1 MGIILENGSEFF
13 GRPSFPGTRPVV
25 DTLDDEVSSDC
36 STAGSKADAAV
47 CLVGSFMIRLV
58 VVTTLSFCAGGVF
71 AQSAA
76 PRPKFDAFEVATIKP
91 VDPDAKA
98 GRYIIMQGNN
108 RFVEKAYTLKLLIA
122 AAYDL
127 NPRTIS
133 GGPGWVESDH
143 YDIVAVTPGEV
154 RPTHDEQ
161 MSMLRNLL
169 TDRFKLMF
177 HREEKVFS
185 IYELEVAKNG
195 PKLKA
200 STAPPD
206 DPPALISTVYPQRIV
221 MPARNATVSDLA
233 RLMQRAILDTS
244 GSGQDRAERT
254 IRFRPGVGSGRDS
267 VWRRGACGTGR
278 CSGRTS
284 FFGDSATARTEV
296 GGDQGTGSG
305 ACRR

>member
-1 MGIILENGSEFF
+1 
-13 GRPSFPGTRPVV
+13 
-25 DTLDDEVSSDC
+25 
-36 STAGSKADAAV
+36 
-47 CLVGSFMIRLV
+47 MIRQIAVAALGISV
-58 VVTTLSFCAGGVF
+58 SGVF

-98 GRYIIMQGNN
+98 GRYIIMQGAH

-133 GGPGWVESDH
+133 GGPGWIESDH

-154 RPTHDEQ
+154 RPTHEEQ

-169 TDRFKLMF
+169 TDRFKLTF
-177 HREEKVFS
+177 HREQKVFS

-200 STAPPD
+200 STASPD

-221 MPARNATVSDLA
+221 LPARNATMGDLVS
-233 RLMQRAILDTS
+233 LMQRAMLDRPVVDKTGLTGRYDFDLEWAPDETQFGGEVPVAS
-244 GSGQDRAERT
+244 ADAPGLPLFSAIQQQLGLRLEATRGPVAALVVDKAER
-254 IRFRPGVGSGRDS
+254 P
-267 VWRRGACGTGR
+267 
-278 CSGRTS
+278 
-284 FFGDSATARTEV
+284 SAN
-296 GGDQGTGSG
+296 
-305 ACRR
+305 